1 MGKLIRWRVMED
13 NNITDQATPEASVE
27 NSAESNVSD
36 FAVPDKI
43 KAYWKSQGL
52 TDDAFKDAETF
63 YQSTIN
69 RYAEVVKK
77 RQDTTAPAPQPVQT
91 QTNGTAPAAPAP
103 AQPTTQGVDP
113 ILSLEA
119 TTYGMRFREQFPAV
133 ESNYIDNGQYLVD
146 MANAGIPAFVNGHLN
161 RQAAEAFL
169 GMKNQ
174 AAASEKA
181 LADYKASSQ
190 PDVNPNDQMTGTEP
204 DNGLAPEMNET
215 VVRNIAIYNATNKTQ
230 HPQTAEAAAWT
241 AKHAM
246 APRRR

>member
-1 MGKLIRWRVMED
+1 MED

-77 RQDTTAPAPQPVQT
+77 RQDTAEPTPMPQVSMPAQT
-91 QTNGTAPAAPAP
+91 QTNGTTAS
-103 AQPTTQGVDP
+103 AQSNQGVDP
-113 ILSLEA
+113 MLSLEA
-119 TTYGMRFREQFPAV
+119 TTYGMRFREQFPSVDAD
-133 ESNYIDNGQYLVD
+133 YINNGKYLVD
-146 MANAGIPAFVNGHLN
+146 MANAGIPAFVNGHIN
-161 RQAAEAFL
+161 RQAAESFL
-169 GMKNQ
+169 GLKNQ